1 MPHSGAMRALFPPRI
16 RQWLGPLAIAALLAI
31 VLAAAVAAS
40 GLLSFAA
47 TTPDSQLATRVVHG
61 IFKRSV
67 AAHAGGMAA
76 PADLADPSRVMAGA
90 GMFALSCARCHGSP
104 GLGQNPVALSMSP
117 RPQYLPAVVGQFSD
131 DELFWIVRHGV
142 KLSAMPAWPAAK
154 RSDEIW
160 SVVAF
165 LRQLPRMPEARYRQL
180 AYGDPFLPPPGTP
193 LSFGLPPHATA
204 YNLRNRDEWPADEHR
219 YTAPASGLDDIAYA
233 GDPRPA
239 CARCHGADGAGRA
252 GSRYPNLA
260 IQDPRY
266 LRDSLRAFAA
276 GRRSSGPMQIVA
288 SQLSPAQI
296 DALALYYGGRA
307 APAPLP
313 TPDGSLGARIA
324 SQGIDARGV
333 GACAGCHGVEGSS
346 PEQMPRLAGQNRRYL
361 IDQMHLFA
369 GEGRGRSGA
378 TNPMRAEVHRLTEAE
393 IIAVSD
399 YYAARPAS

>member
-1 MPHSGAMRALFPPRI
+1 MRHIFPSRL
-16 RQWLGPLAIAALLAI
+16 RQWVGPLIVAILAAAILAI
-31 VLAAAVAAS
+31 AVAAS
-40 GLLSFAA
+40 GLLGFAA
-47 TTPDSQLATRVVHG
+47 TTPDSPIVTRLVHG
-61 IFKRSV
+61 VFKRSV
-67 AAHAGGMAA
+67 AAHAGGTPR
-76 PADLADPSRVMAGA
+76 PADLDDPSRLMAGA

-104 GLGQNPVALSMSP
+104 GIGQNPVALSMSP

-180 AYGDPFLPPPGTP
+180 AYGDPFLPPTSKPLGFGPILRATP
-193 LSFGLPPHATA
+193 

-219 YTAPASGLDDIAYA
+219 YTAPASGLDDLAYA
-233 GDPRPA
+233 DDPRPA
-239 CARCHGADGAGRA
+239 CARCHGADGTGRA

-296 DALALYYGGRA
+296 DALAVHYGGKA

-313 TPDGSLGARIA
+313 TVDGSLGARIA

-399 YYAARPAS
+399 YYAARPPS